1 MKIFRWVLSNLLL
14 LAVVW
19 TFVYAYLN
27 WDELK
32 DDMPES
38 VNNLVARFQH
48 DNPPAAVVSSDKSLA
63 TEGGH
68 SGQEEQAGDKET
80 VVVVTQE
87 TATRLNEIPGAQD
100 EGQVMAESAA
110 GGATSLAADQP
121 ILETQ
126 EQEAIS
132 VQVPEVAQMPVA
144 QEEGAEAE
152 HPAQEHELGE
162 AARAELIQAREAF
175 WNRDLAKAEGLYA
188 ELTEKQPDYPD
199 LWGEM
204 GNVYLAQNKV
214 VKAADAY
221 YKAAELL
228 IDEGR
233 LRQVGRLM
241 GVIQMA
247 DPQKA
252 MILDK
257 KIQEFYQQQKTVR

>member
-32 DDMPES
+32 DDMPDS

-48 DNPPAAVVSSDKSLA
+48 DESPEAEVSPDESPV
-63 TEGGH
+63 TGH
-68 SGQEEQAGDKET
+68 GVQSELGAKEPE
-80 VVVVTQE
+80 VVVTEE
-87 TATRLNEIPGAQD
+87 TETVLNQMPVDQNETQTMGEP
-100 EGQVMAESAA
+100 EA
-110 GGATSLAADQP
+110 GNVAPLSADQP
-121 ILETQ
+121 IVETQ

-132 VQVPEVAQMPVA
+132 VQVPEVAQMPA
-144 QEEGAEAE
+144 PQQAMKTDQSSQKQELDEAV
-152 HPAQEHELGE
+152 
-162 AARAELIQAREAF
+162 RAELIQAREAF
-175 WNRDLAKAEGLYA
+175 WNRDLAKAESLYS
-188 ELTEKQPDYPD
+188 ELTTKQPDYPD

-214 VKAADAY
+214 KEAADAY

-233 LRQVGRLM
+233 LRQVGQLM

-247 DPQKA
+247 DPDKA

-257 KIQEFYQQQKTVR
+257 KIQGLYQQHKTMR

>member
-32 DDMPES
+32 DDMPDS

-48 DNPPAAVVSSDKSLA
+48 DESPEAVVSSDEPSVK
-63 TEGGH
+63 EHGDQ
-68 SGQEEQAGDKET
+68 SGLDDHVGAKEPE
-80 VVVVTQE
+80 VVVTEE
-87 TATRLNEIPGAQD
+87 TEAVLNQMPADQN
-100 EGQVMAESAA
+100 EGQTVGEPEA
-110 GGATSLAADQP
+110 GDVAPLSADQP

-132 VQVPEVAQMPVA
+132 VQVPEVAQMPA
-144 QEEGAEAE
+144 PQQAMETEE
-152 HPAQEHELGE
+152 PAQKQELGE
-162 AARAELIQAREAF
+162 AVRSELIQAREAF
-175 WNRDLAKAEGLYA
+175 WNRDLAKAESLYS
-188 ELTEKQPDYPD
+188 ELTTKQPDYPD
-199 LWGEM
+199 FWGEM

-214 VKAADAY
+214 KEAADAY

-233 LRQVGRLM
+233 LRQVGQLM
-241 GVIQMA
+241 GVIHMA
-247 DPQKA
+247 DPDKA
-252 MILDK
+252 MVLDK
-257 KIQEFYQQQKTVR
+257 KIQALYQQQ